1 MAPNLDWDKLM
12 KVDPDSLPSREK
24 LADKLLYSISKVEGN
39 ELTAE
44 NPEKLVQLFRITQS
58 LMKMKAQE
66 VELALEEVEKAGE
79 EQAKTENQL
88 KAKVLKLE
96 NELEV
101 AQVTAGGR
109 DTRFLREELRQLEN
123 QLQFKDREVSEM
135 EKELNKE
142 KKMVE
147 QVGIRIKE
155 IENENNKLRREKKG
169 LKRENDQLRQDVIDY
184 QKQIDSQRET
194 LLNRRGDDTNYR
206 MQLSKKNKELAQYLD
221 EIQNLSEANDKL
233 EAQNK
238 QLRENLEE
246 SVQEM
251 EKMTDEYNKMK
262 LIVQQTDSAM
272 DEFKR
277 EKGQLLL
284 QVQDLTNQLQIVTEE
299 EDPVMLAVNAKIEEW
314 KKVLSAKDK
323 EIFEYREKLQELR
336 TKLVIADFD
345 TDKSSIIALQQV
357 LQERDNE
364 IKVLVGQIEQY
375 TKEVNSNVQIIEDLK
390 MQLEK
395 ESSFPAL
402 NQQSKI
408 TVLQQKVRDAEQTT
422 FEAKRMAELAEKDA
436 REKDKELGETLT
448 HLRAYESGV
457 YGLENAVAEIKECK
471 NHIRIRDHQI
481 EGMTREI
488 NKLEM
493 KINDVLDEN
502 ENFRERLGLE
512 ANKVIDLSEFRKT
525 KYLKQQQFQAENQIL
540 LKEVERLEEERL
552 VLKRQIRRMAQ
563 DKGMRAGSGGIS
575 AEDLGLEDQL
585 NERINPSKESEWS
598 SISNFELKNKDRRNF
613 ADAPQETEYYRDVV
627 LMKMSSQISDIL
639 QRSVRSSR
647 RESLRQ
653 EDTMTSQRESQFLNY
668 QDATQ
673 YYVKKPSVNQLQ
685 TNPFEELESPVRSLT
700 TTLVT
705 LPEMPVNNAAGL
717 LEKADVP
724 TTGSVQSVQ
733 VNDSEEPA
741 KSLTMDG
748 DPLDDL
754 LEQLRLELSSLK
766 SQNRQIRRELLNK
779 EGAYQ
784 TAEFELTKLNRQL
797 MQNEY
802 ISRELEK
809 KDKELEQTM
818 TEIAQLKSD
827 LKELRQENEQ
837 FESGMKDILQAIKN
851 TQAETAS
858 NQGEE
863 NLKIESLE
871 RLVAAIDRKNSTD
884 KRDKNVHFKAQVDQ
898 LTGRNEEL
906 RHELKESRKEAGI
919 AGNQLAVA
927 TEKITNLESELSLLR
942 QGCNVQFQTLA
953 LPEGMVPSSID
964 VINTLNEYLVQL
976 LQEISNKEKE
986 ATKLQE
992 GAEDHKRKFAVIRH
1006 QQGLLYKEYQSER
1019 ESWQKDIQK
1028 IEEEKKKLNDLKEQD
1043 QVKIE
1048 EYNQLLETLQMDPD
1062 EIKKKLAGITS
1073 KFTVLR
1079 VNESSLTRRYTTL
1092 LEMEQHLRKEN
1103 NKLKNEIIAMETAV
1117 GERIGYLQ
1125 RFKDMASF
1133 KIAALQKALDE
1144 SVPTSDLERAN
1155 KQYNELS
1162 AKYRDLLQK
1171 DNLLVQ
1177 KTTSLEHLEGENT
1190 VLHEQITALNKEL
1203 EITKE
1208 KLHTLEQAWEQMDK
1222 LGGPNAMDKETKAI
1236 TNSEIVSIS
1245 KKITM
1250 LEMKELNERQ
1260 RAEHALK
1267 MYEHVRNTLKQM
1279 EERNSELET
1288 KFSEVTKI
1296 NLEAQK
1302 VEQNLRDELA
1312 NSVSQAVSDADKSH
1326 ITKLEKSESEL
1337 KVEVS
1342 KLRDIADVAEMQVA
1356 ALEARQQSR
1365 EKEVEALRKQVLDYQ
1380 AQSDERAL
1388 IATLHQH
1395 IVALQVS
1402 EATAVRKLEAF
1413 ASKLQK
1419 MEACNLRLM
1428 QRLDEKDQ
1436 NLFYA
1441 RLEGRNKA
1449 KHLRQ
1454 TVQSLRRQFSGA
1466 LPLAQQ
1472 EKFSKTMVQLQNDK
1486 LNIMQ
1491 DVKHSQEERRVA
1503 EDKALELQLKL
1514 KGLEELIGSLKDAK
1528 GAQKVIEWHKK
1539 IEDLR
1544 LQDLKMNRCINKQNE
1559 ELKYLNSLITEQ
1571 EHTINNLEDEMVQQN
1586 KLHEERQIAWD
1597 RRELE
1602 LQHQLDMYG
1611 HQQTEVLSAAQKF
1624 EEATGSIPDPNKP
1637 LPEQLNVALQKIREH
1652 VYIILE
1658 TQATCRILEE
1668 KLKEKEASLWKSEQN
1683 VLSRDQVINELRL
1696 RLPATAEREKL
1707 MVDLSTR
1714 TEDDTESRKALKVAH
1729 QTIAN
1734 LQARLDQKEEVLQ
1747 KYQRLLTRAH
1757 QDQEE
1762 IAKKHEEDVKVLHLK
1777 LDSYAD
1783 ASLNKFKQAA
1793 MELMKKPSL
1802 PVPTSK
1808 HLARLAEL
1816 EQTVSEQDSSLSALV
1831 DKLKRANMELEKQK
1845 DITQLKMKEHDTE
1858 KANLEEKHATK
1869 VKKLHAEVD
1878 ELRCTQL
1885 QMEKELQCLQ
1895 TELEAQKQANTRAPT
1910 TTMKNLVDRLKGQLA
1925 LKEKQQKALS
1935 KALLD
1940 LRAEMTSHAE
1950 QQIICQ
1956 AAQKEGHLNVQQI
1969 VDKQTKE
1976 LRARIEDLTDQLATT
1991 KDNMKACKSK
2001 EVTTAAEIENLN
2013 GELQKKQRV
2022 QNKLQTEKDELEK
2035 ENEEL
2040 KKKLKRLCS
2049 SMQTKTDTD
2058 DKQTTI
2064 DELQKKVKRLECE
2077 LDKKVATE
2085 QMERKVLKEDKT
2097 SKEEIVRWEEGKKWQ
2112 TRLEGVKNK
2121 LKEKEK
2127 ELEAV
2132 TKQMT
2137 TLKELYAKADQER
2150 AFLQK
2155 KLKARGITADHV
2167 IGVRTMECDREMEDL
2182 RRKNTELQDQIASMR
2197 QQQAL
2202 PRDSVVEDLTL
2213 KNRYLHE
2220 KLQALEKQLSKS
2232 TFPRPLRSM
2241 QTSDPCPHVE
2251 SKGPAAIDGIPEI
2264 RTDQNVKMPI
2274 IKKCVKKSRLGL
2286 QKSNHVCDEQ
2296 EYAPSNGSGKIAGL
2310 GNDKRFSDAT
2320 MPSTLKSEDAC
2331 TESQAEEPLTAST
2344 HDGGNMN
2351 GEQRSIE
2358 KKTELDQAAEKEK
2371 LEQGSDN
2378 DLGIDIKKT
2387 EVNDS
2392 PLDPTSGEERTSGTS
2407 EPGIATGEDPAEDQG
2422 VESEKHRIP
2431 ETQLQTSGIGS
2442 DASSQK
2448 EQELQRENLNLAAD
2462 NVELR
2467 FQLEQANK
2475 DLPRLKDQIANL
2487 QEMYQFLKKE
2497 KVELERK
2504 LGNVR
2509 GSGRSGK
2516 TVPELEKTIGL
2527 MKKVVERVQREN
2539 EELKK
2544 APGVISREKQTCLEK
2559 ENERLKSELEKLK
2572 MQIGGQLTLRYES
2585 KTKGVEKI
2593 LSENERLRK
2602 ELKKEGDCAEKLRI
2616 AKNNLEI
2623 MNEKLSVQLEE
2634 TSKRL
2639 SFAESRGPQLE
2650 GADSKS
2656 WKSIVVTR
2664 MYESKIKEME
2674 ADITKKNQNLT
2685 DLRHLLS
2692 ESTANEQK
2700 LAKQIGDLEE
2710 KIEVLKH
2717 FPEEAKT
2724 EPGLTRELQ
2733 LLRLTNDRLEK
2744 EKAELLHQLQVCR
2757 KQTGAAAESSSSRN
2771 ACDDVL
2777 DRKDK
2782 LIGELVELQTQLK
2795 VSDLEKQQL
2804 QEEIKSLK
2812 KELKNF
2818 DPSFFEE
2825 LEDLKFNY
2833 NQEVKRNI
2841 LLEEQLK
2848 KLAEQFGVQVTIPE
2862 NVSIE

>member
-24 LADKLLYSISKVEGN
+24 LADKLLDSISKVEGN

-109 DTRFLREELRQLEN
+109 DTRFLREELHQLEN

-155 IENENNKLRREKKG
+155 IENENNKLR
-169 LKRENDQLRQDVIDY
+169 RENDQLRQDVIDY

-246 SVQEM
+246 SVHEM

-272 DEFKR
+272 DQFKR

-314 KKVLSAKDK
+314 KKVLSTKDK
-323 EIFEYREKLQELR
+323 EIFEYQEKLQELR

-345 TDKSSIIALQQV
+345 TDKSSVITLQQV

-395 ESSFPAL
+395 ESNFPAL

-436 REKDKELGETLT
+436 REKDKELGKSLT

-481 EGMTREI
+481 EGMIRVI

-512 ANKVIDLSEFRKT
+512 ASKVIDLSEFRKT
-525 KYLKQQQFQAENQIL
+525 KYLKQQQFQAENQVL

-563 DKGMRAGSGGIS
+563 DKGMRAGAEGIS
-575 AEDLGLEDQL
+575 AEDLGLEDQF
-585 NERINPSKESEWS
+585 NERINPSKESERS
-598 SISNFELKNKDRRNF
+598 SISNFELKNK
-613 ADAPQETEYYRDVV
+613 
-627 LMKMSSQISDIL
+627 
-639 QRSVRSSR
+639 
-647 RESLRQ
+647 
-653 EDTMTSQRESQFLNY
+653 
-668 QDATQ
+668 
-673 YYVKKPSVNQLQ
+673 
-685 TNPFEELESPVRSLT
+685 
-700 TTLVT
+700 
-705 LPEMPVNNAAGL
+705 
-717 LEKADVP
+717 
-724 TTGSVQSVQ
+724 
-733 VNDSEEPA
+733 
-741 KSLTMDG
+741 
-748 DPLDDL
+748 
-754 LEQLRLELSSLK
+754 
-766 SQNRQIRRELLNK
+766 NRQIRRELLNK

-784 TAEFELTKLNRQL
+784 SAEFELTKLNRQL

-802 ISRELEK
+802 ISRELEI

-818 TEIAQLKSD
+818 TVVAQLKSD

-851 TQAETAS
+851 TQVETAS
-858 NQGEE
+858 NRGDEI
-863 NLKIESLE
+863 LKIESLE
-871 RLVAAIDRKNSTD
+871 RLVSAIDAKNSAD
-884 KRDKNVHFKAQVDQ
+884 KFNKNGHFKAQVDQ

-906 RHELKESRKEAGI
+906 RHELKEARKEAGI

-927 TEKITNLESELSLLR
+927 TEKIANLESDLSQSR
-942 QGCNVQFQTLA
+942 QSGCCNVQFQTLA

-986 ATKLQE
+986 GTKLQE
-992 GAEDHKRKFAVIRH
+992 AAEDHKRKFAVIRH

-1019 ESWQKDIQK
+1019 ESWQKYIQK

-1073 KFTVLR
+1073 KLTVLR

-1155 KQYNELS
+1155 KQYNELT

-1177 KTTSLEHLEGENT
+1177 KTTR
-1190 VLHEQITALNKEL
+1190 
-1203 EITKE
+1203 
-1208 KLHTLEQAWEQMDK
+1208 
-1222 LGGPNAMDKETKAI
+1222 GPTAMDKETKAI

-1302 VEQNLRDELA
+1302 VEQNLRDELV

-1428 QRLDEKDQ
+1428 QRLDEKDK

-1491 DVKHSQEERRVA
+1491 DVKLSQEERRVA

-1544 LQDLKMNRCINKQNE
+1544 LQDLKMNRCINRQNE

-1571 EHTINNLEDEMVQQN
+1571 EHTINNLEDETVQQN
-1586 KLHEERQIAWD
+1586 KLHEERQIVWD

-1602 LQHQLDMYG
+1602 LQHQLDMYE

-1762 IAKKHEEDVKVLHLK
+1762 IAKKHEEDLKVLHLK

-1831 DKLKRANMELEKQK
+1831 DKLKRASMELEKQK

-1869 VKKLHAEVD
+1869 VKKLHTEVD

-1991 KDNMKACKSK
+1991 KDSMKACKNK

-2035 ENEEL
+2035 ENEDL

-2049 SMQTKTDTD
+2049 SMQTKTETD

-2155 KLKARGITADHV
+2155 KLKARGITADQV
-2167 IGVRTMECDREMEDL
+2167 IGVRTMESDREREDL

-2232 TFPRPLRSM
+2232 IFPRPS
-2241 QTSDPCPHVE
+2241 
-2251 SKGPAAIDGIPEI
+2251 
-2264 RTDQNVKMPI
+2264 
-2274 IKKCVKKSRLGL
+2274 
-2286 QKSNHVCDEQ
+2286 
-2296 EYAPSNGSGKIAGL
+2296 
-2310 GNDKRFSDAT
+2310 
-2320 MPSTLKSEDAC
+2320 
-2331 TESQAEEPLTAST
+2331 
-2344 HDGGNMN
+2344 
-2351 GEQRSIE
+2351 
-2358 KKTELDQAAEKEK
+2358 
-2371 LEQGSDN
+2371 
-2378 DLGIDIKKT
+2378 
-2387 EVNDS
+2387 
-2392 PLDPTSGEERTSGTS
+2392 
-2407 EPGIATGEDPAEDQG
+2407 
-2422 VESEKHRIP
+2422 
-2431 ETQLQTSGIGS
+2431 TSGIGS
-2442 DASSQK
+2442 DTSSQK

-2475 DLPRLKDQIANL
+2475 DLPRLKDQIANF

-2544 APGVISREKQTCLEK
+2544 APGVISREKQTCIEK

-2616 AKNNLEI
+2616 AKSNLEI

-2685 DLRHLLS
+2685 DLRHLLK
-2692 ESTANEQK
+2692 ESTDNEQK

-2710 KIEVLKH
+2710 QIEILKH

-2771 ACDDVL
+2771 VCDDVI

>member
-24 LADKLLYSISKVEGN
+24 LADKLLDSISKVEGN
-39 ELTAE
+39 ELPAE
-44 NPEKLVQLFRITQS
+44 NPEKLIRLFRITQS

-101 AQVTAGGR
+101 AQVSAGGR

-142 KKMVE
+142 KKIVE

-155 IENENNKLRREKKG
+155 TENENNKLR
-169 LKRENDQLRQDVIDY
+169 RENDQLRQDVIDY

-194 LLNRRGDDTNYR
+194 LLNRRGDDSDFR
-206 MQLSKKNKELAQYLD
+206 VQLSKKNKELAQYLD
-221 EIQNLSEANDKL
+221 EIQNFSEANEKL

-238 QLRENLEE
+238 HLQENLAE

-251 EKMTDEYNKMK
+251 EKMTEEYNKMK
-262 LIVQQTDSAM
+262 QIVQQTDSAM
-272 DEFKR
+272 DQFKR

-284 QVQDLTNQLQIVTEE
+284 QVQDLTSQLQVITEE

-323 EIFEYREKLQELR
+323 EIFEYQEKLQELR
-336 TKLVIADFD
+336 TKLVIAEFD
-345 TDKSSIIALQQV
+345 TDKSSVITLQQV
-357 LQERDNE
+357 LQERDSE

-375 TKEVNSNVQIIEDLK
+375 TKEANNNVQIIEDLK
-390 MQLEK
+390 IQLEK
-395 ESSFPAL
+395 ESNFPAL

-408 TVLQQKVRDAEQTT
+408 TALQQKVREAEQTAA
-422 FEAKRMAELAEKDA
+422 EANRMAELAEKDA
-436 REKDKELGETLT
+436 REKDKELGESLS

-471 NHIRIRDHQI
+471 NHIKIRDHQI
-481 EGMTREI
+481 EMMTREI

-525 KYLKQQQFQAENQIL
+525 KYLKQQQFQAENQVL

-552 VLKRQIRRMAQ
+552 TLKKQIRRMAQ
-563 DKGMRAGSGGIS
+563 DKGMRAGAGGIS
-575 AEDLGLEDQL
+575 AEDLGLVDQL
-585 NERINPSKESEWS
+585 NEKLIATKETQVLS
-598 SISNFELKNKDRRNF
+598 SSDFELNKN
-613 ADAPQETEYYRDVV
+613 Y
-627 LMKMSSQISDIL
+627 
-639 QRSVRSSR
+639 
-647 RESLRQ
+647 
-653 EDTMTSQRESQFLNY
+653 
-668 QDATQ
+668 
-673 YYVKKPSVNQLQ
+673 
-685 TNPFEELESPVRSLT
+685 
-700 TTLVT
+700 
-705 LPEMPVNNAAGL
+705 
-717 LEKADVP
+717 
-724 TTGSVQSVQ
+724 
-733 VNDSEEPA
+733 
-741 KSLTMDG
+741 
-748 DPLDDL
+748 
-754 LEQLRLELSSLK
+754 
-766 SQNRQIRRELLNK
+766 QIRRELLNK
-779 EGAYQ
+779 EGAHQ
-784 TAEFELTKLNRQL
+784 NAEFEVAKLNRQL
-797 MQNEY
+797 MQNECV
-802 ISRELEK
+802 SRELEIK
-809 KDKELEQTM
+809 ARELEQAR
-818 TEIAQLKSD
+818 TEIARLKSN
-827 LKELRQENEQ
+827 LKELGEENLQ

-851 TQAETAS
+851 TPVETAL
-858 NQGEE
+858 NQREE
-863 NLKIESLE
+863 ILRIESLE
-871 RLVAAIDRKNSTD
+871 RLVTAIETKNSIVKFD
-884 KRDKNVHFKAQVDQ
+884 NNGHAKVQVDQ

-906 RHELKESRKEAGI
+906 RHELKEARKEAGI
-919 AGNQLAVA
+919 AGNQLAKA

-942 QGCNVQFQTLA
+942 QSGCCSVQFQPLA

-976 LQEISNKEKE
+976 LQEITNKEKE
-986 ATKLQE
+986 GTKLQE
-992 GAEDHKRKFAVIRH
+992 AAEDYKRKFAVIRH

-1019 ESWQKDIQK
+1019 ESWQKDVQK
-1028 IEEEKKKLNDLKEQD
+1028 IEEDNKKLEDLKEQD

-1062 EIKKKLAGITS
+1062 DIKKKLAGITS
-1073 KFTVLR
+1073 KLTVLR

-1103 NKLKNEIIAMETAV
+1103 SKLKNEIIAMETAV

-1155 KQYNELS
+1155 RQYNELT

-1177 KTTSLEHLEGENT
+1177 KTTSLEHLEGENA
-1190 VLHEQITALNKEL
+1190 VLLEQINTLNKEL

-1208 KLHTLEQAWEQMDK
+1208 KLHTLEQAWEQTDK
-1222 LGGPNAMDKETKAI
+1222 LGGPIAMDKETKAI

-1260 RAEHALK
+1260 RAEHAQK

-1279 EERNSELET
+1279 EERNTELET

-1302 VEQNLRDELA
+1302 VEQNLRDELI
-1312 NSVSQAVSDADKSH
+1312 NSVSKAVSDADRSH
-1326 ITKLEKSESEL
+1326 ITELEKSESEL

-1342 KLRDIADVAEMQVA
+1342 KLRDITDVAKMQVV

-1365 EKEVEALRKQVLDYQ
+1365 DKEVEALRKQVLDYQ

-1402 EATAVRKLEAF
+1402 EATAVLKLEAF

-1436 NLFYA
+1436 ALFYA

-1449 KHLRQ
+1449 MHLRQ

-1486 LNIMQ
+1486 LKIMQ
-1491 DVKHSQEERRVA
+1491 DVKLAQEERRVA

-1544 LQDLKMNRCINKQNE
+1544 LQELKMNRCINNQKE
-1559 ELKYLNSLITEQ
+1559 ELKYLNNIITEQ
-1571 EHTINNLEDEMVQQN
+1571 ELIINNLEEETVQQN

-1602 LQHQLDMYG
+1602 LQHHLDMYE
-1611 HQQTEVLSAAQKF
+1611 HQHTEVLSAAQKF

-1652 VYIILE
+1652 IYVILE
-1658 TQATCRILEE
+1658 TQSTCRTLKE
-1668 KLKEKEASLWKSEQN
+1668 KLKEKEESLWKAEQN

-1696 RLPATAEREKL
+1696 RLPATAERERL
-1707 MVDLSTR
+1707 MADLSSR
-1714 TEDDTESRKALKVAH
+1714 TEDDIESRKALKVAH

-1762 IAKKHEEDVKVLHLK
+1762 IAKKHEEDLKVLHLK
-1777 LDSYAD
+1777 LDSYTD

-1793 MELMKKPSL
+1793 MELMKKPSR

-1816 EQTVSEQDSSLSALV
+1816 EQTVTDQDSSLSAQV
-1831 DKLKRANMELEKQK
+1831 DKLKRATMELEKQK
-1845 DITQLKMKEHDTE
+1845 GITQLKMKEHRSE
-1858 KANLEEKHATK
+1858 KANLEEKHATE
-1869 VKKLHAEVD
+1869 VTKLHGEVD

-1895 TELEAQKQANTRAPT
+1895 IELEAQKQANTSAPT
-1910 TTMKNLVDRLKGQLA
+1910 MTMKNLVDRLKGQLA

-1950 QQIICQ
+1950 QQIILQ
-1956 AAQKEGHLNVQQI
+1956 AAQKEGHLNIQQI

-1976 LRARIEDLTDQLATT
+1976 LRARIEDLTDQLAAT
-1991 KDNMKACKSK
+1991 KDSLKASKSK

-2040 KKKLKRLCS
+2040 KKKIKRLCN
-2049 SMQTKTDTD
+2049 SMQTKTETD
-2058 DKQTTI
+2058 NKQTII
-2064 DELQKKVKRLECE
+2064 DELQRKIKRLECE

-2085 QMERKVLKEDKT
+2085 QIERKVLKEDKT
-2097 SKEEIVRWEEGKKWQ
+2097 PKEEIVRWEEGKKWQ

-2127 ELEAV
+2127 ELEAM

-2155 KLKARGITADHV
+2155 KLKARGITADQV
-2167 IGVRTMECDREMEDL
+2167 IGVRTMEVDREIEDL
-2182 RRKNTELQDQIASMR
+2182 RRKNAELQDQIASMR

-2232 TFPRPLRSM
+2232 TFSRPS
-2241 QTSDPCPHVE
+2241 
-2251 SKGPAAIDGIPEI
+2251 
-2264 RTDQNVKMPI
+2264 
-2274 IKKCVKKSRLGL
+2274 
-2286 QKSNHVCDEQ
+2286 
-2296 EYAPSNGSGKIAGL
+2296 
-2310 GNDKRFSDAT
+2310 
-2320 MPSTLKSEDAC
+2320 
-2331 TESQAEEPLTAST
+2331 
-2344 HDGGNMN
+2344 
-2351 GEQRSIE
+2351 
-2358 KKTELDQAAEKEK
+2358 
-2371 LEQGSDN
+2371 
-2378 DLGIDIKKT
+2378 
-2387 EVNDS
+2387 
-2392 PLDPTSGEERTSGTS
+2392 
-2407 EPGIATGEDPAEDQG
+2407 
-2422 VESEKHRIP
+2422 
-2431 ETQLQTSGIGS
+2431 TSGIGS
-2442 DASSQK
+2442 VASSQK

-2487 QEMYQFLKKE
+2487 QEMYQLLKKE

-2504 LGNVR
+2504 LGNIR

-2544 APGVISREKQTCLEK
+2544 APGVVASEKLTCLEK
-2559 ENERLKSELEKLK
+2559 ENEKLKSELEKLK
-2572 MQIGGQLTLRYES
+2572 MQMGGQLSLRYES

-2593 LSENERLRK
+2593 LAENERLRK

-2616 AKNNLEI
+2616 AKSNVEI

-2634 TSKRL
+2634 TNKRL

-2664 MYESKIKEME
+2664 MYESKLKEME
-2674 ADITKKNQNLT
+2674 TDITKKNQTLT
-2685 DLRHLLS
+2685 DLRQLLR
-2692 ESTANEQK
+2692 ETTDNEQK
-2700 LAKQIGDLEE
+2700 LTKQIRVLEE
-2710 KIEVLKH
+2710 QIEVLKH

-2744 EKAELLHQLQVCR
+2744 EKAELLHELHVCR
-2757 KQTGAAAESSSSRN
+2757 KQTGAESSSSRN
-2771 ACDDVL
+2771 VCDDAL
-2777 DRKDK
+2777 DGKDK
-2782 LIGELVELQTQLK
+2782 LMGELVELQTQLK

-2862 NVSIE
+2862 NVSID